1 MSLSKPL
8 TPHLKAGASH
18 GCQSPGDAL
27 FLVIIPYQVCKEWA
41 EAAVSSLSIYHDL
54 LNLFLSEKKLAF
66 NSNSHRVAE
75 RLRRECPSI

>member
-18 GCQSPGDAL
+18 GCQSPGDAS
-27 FLVIIPYQVCKEWA
+27 FSVSIPYQVCKDWA
-41 EAAVSSLSIYHDL
+41 EAAVSSVSIYHDL
-54 LNLFLSEKKLAF
+54 LNLVLSEKKIF
-66 NSNSHRVAE
+66 NSNSHCVAE